1 MNKFVAFFV
10 LSLLFSSAAFAQSKA
25 SIKGI
30 ITDSLSGA
38 PLEHATVA
46 VINSKDTTLI
56 SYTISQKDG
65 GFKLTGIPTNRDTK
79 LIISFM
85 GYSTRRIKLAVK
97 PGEIKDLGELLIAA
111 KTLNE
116 VVVRAER
123 SPIVMKKDTIEFN
136 TETFKTRPNAV
147 VEDLLRLLPGV
158 QVNYD
163 GTIFV
168 NGKEISKLLIDGKRF
183 FGDDPRVATKNLDAD
198 MLDKI
203 QVYDDREN
211 DPDHKLS
218 DMEVG
223 KIINLKM
230 KSKIK
235 KSTMG
240 KIYAGAGSRGRYEAG
255 GILSNFRD
263 TLQISFIGLANNLN
277 KTGFSSSE
285 LYTMGGFD
293 RSGGTQ
299 TWDGTFGSPGRGG
312 IESVTSGGVNI
323 NNNYGVKLKLNLNY
337 FYTNTIRNTDSKSF
351 AQQTISK
358 TVINSTSLY
367 NSRRDEQKHAISG
380 LVEWIPDTIKRIR
393 YEPTLSLSPQKNI
406 SDNNANSFNTQLP
419 KITSTLSNSSSDIVN
434 NAFSH
439 TFMFYHKLGK
449 KGRSITINHS
459 ISLTKAGSE
468 DLNYYNLTS
477 YVSAVKSQIID
488 RSTDNNSL
496 NNSADLLITYNQPI
510 SSKLTGE
517 FFFSSRYLNTLN
529 KGLTYDKDPVSGSY
543 DLLSFTLSKNLT
555 RYLFVQ
561 NLKPQFSYQ
570 LNQKTSI
577 RLGVGIENQYVKNE
591 FNISTAK
598 NIEKKYYV
606 FLPAFSM
613 SGKGYSINYSESLD
627 QPSIDQMQPIVRV
640 YSQLYKTTG
649 NPNLEAGRSH
659 NFSFNYYNY
668 NYDKQLNTNFNTGIT
683 LTNNT
688 VIAITTID
696 SVGART
702 ATYVNRN
709 NAISAYFSGNI
720 GKQFK
725 KSQKWQIGVSTN
737 FNGNFNRRAFFL
749 NTDEGLQSTYNL
761 NALQNINFNYNSTI
775 SFNTNYNLQAA
786 LTKYKNVNFA
796 SVSTLKHTVGT
807 DVSIRWPNRVIFDA
821 RYGYSFNPEAT
832 QGFPKSSN
840 IVNLAVTLLMLKKDR
855 AQLKLSV
862 YDLLD
867 QNISVTRTANNN
879 AITTTEQQILKRYF
893 LINYQYKLS
902 VYKSK

>member
-1 MNKFVAFFV
+1 MLIFIA
-10 LSLLFSSAAFAQSKA
+10 SAAFAQKA

-30 ITDSLSGA
+30 VIDSLSGD
-38 PLEHATVA
+38 PMEHATVA
-46 VINSKDTTLI
+46 VVNAKDTSLV
-56 SYTISQKDG
+56 SYTITKKNGSFLLSG
-65 GFKLTGIPTNRDTK
+65 LPVNIGTK
-79 LIISFM
+79 LIISAM
-85 GYSTRRIKLAVK
+85 AYSTLRQTLNLK
-97 PGEIKDLGELLIAA
+97 PGEAKNLGRLGLDP
-111 KTLNE
+111 KNLDE
-116 VVVRAER
+116 VVVKAER
-123 SPIVMKKDTIEFN
+123 TPIVMKKDTIEFN
-136 TETFKTRPNAV
+136 TETFKTRPNAI

-158 QVNYD
+158 QINYD

-198 MLDKI
+198 MLDKV

-218 DMEVG
+218 ETEVG

-230 KSKIK
+230 KSKIR
-235 KSTMG
+235 KSTLG
-240 KIYAGAGSRGRYEAG
+240 KIYGGVGSRGRYEAG

-312 IESVTSGGVNI
+312 IESVASGGVNI

-358 TVINSTSLY
+358 TVINSASLY

-380 LVEWIPDTIKRIR
+380 LVEWIPDTVKRIR
-393 YEPTLSLSPQKNI
+393 YEPHLSFSPQMNI

-419 KITSTLSNSSSDIVN
+419 KITSTLSNSSSDVVN

-459 ISLTKAGSE
+459 LSLTKAGSE

-488 RSTDNNSL
+488 RSTDNNNI

-510 SSKLTGE
+510 SKKLTGE
-517 FFFSSRYLNTLN
+517 FFFSSRYLSTLS
-529 KGLTYDKDPVSGSY
+529 KGLTYDKDPISGSY
-543 DLLSFTLSKNLT
+543 DLLSVTLSKDLT
-555 RYLFVQ
+555 RNLFVQ
-561 NLKPQFSYQ
+561 NFKPQFSYV
-570 LNQKTSI
+570 LNAKTTV
-577 RLGVGIENQYVKNE
+577 RLGVGIENQFVKNE
-591 FNISTAK
+591 FNIITAN
-598 NIEKKYYV
+598 NIDKKYYA
-606 FLPAFSM
+606 FFPAFSL
-613 SGKGYSINYSESLD
+613 SGQGYSINYSESLD
-627 QPSIDQMQPIVRV
+627 QPSIDQMQPIVRI

-649 NPNLEAGRSH
+649 NPNLEPGRSH
-659 NFSFNYYNY
+659 NFAFNYYNY

-725 KSQKWQIGVSTN
+725 KTQKWQIAVSTN

-867 QNISVTRTANNN
+867 QNISVTRTASNN